1 MKASD
6 YVANWQ
12 NSWVIAN
19 WKMNPSTQLTATAL
33 MTDLQQ
39 QIPADALQSCNVVVA
54 PSFMH
59 LSTTQQAIQHGS
71 LNIGLA
77 AQNLCAQH
85 ADKGA
90 FTGEVSGAQ
99 LKDAQVN
106 YVLVGHSERRQYF
119 NEDDTCL
126 IQKIR
131 NAFAHDLTVVFCIGE
146 TQAQYEQNQT
156 QDVLAAQLMVV
167 KQLAAEFANAQFE
180 GAQVDNAQ
188 LGNLASRLIIA
199 YEPVWAI
206 GTGKIPTIQEVQNI
220 HAFINT
226 TLTDIDASLATTPIL
241 YGGSVKADNAAEIAQ
256 CPNVNGVLV
265 GGASLDATS
274 FTQIIQAFAQI

>member
-19 WKMNPSTQLTATAL
+19 WKMNPSTQLTVTAL

-54 PSFMH
+54 PSFIH
-59 LSTTQQAIQHGS
+59 LATTQQAIQHGS
-71 LNIGLA
+71 CNIGLA

-131 NAFAHDLTVVFCIGE
+131 NAFAHNLTVVFCIGE
-146 TQAQYEQNQT
+146 TQVQYEQNQT
-156 QDVLAAQLMVV
+156 QDVLSAQLMVV
-167 KQLAAEFANAQFE
+167 KQLAAEFANAQSE
-180 GAQVDNAQ
+180 NAQ
-188 LGNLASRLIIA
+188 LNNLASRLIIA

-226 TLTDIDASLATTPIL
+226 TLTDIDASLANTPIL

>member
-19 WKMNPSTQLTATAL
+19 WKMNPSTQLTVTAL

-39 QIPADALQSCNVVVA
+39 QLPADALQSCNVVVA
-54 PSFMH
+54 PSFIH
-59 LSTTQQAIQHGS
+59 LATTQQAIQHGS
-71 LNIGLA
+71 CNIGLA

-131 NAFAHDLTVVFCIGE
+131 HAFAHDLTVVFCIGE
-146 TQAQYEQNQT
+146 TQDQYEQNQT
-156 QDVLAAQLMVV
+156 QDVLSAQLTVV
-167 KQLAAEFANAQFE
+167 KQLAAEFANT
-180 GAQVDNAQ
+180 Q

-206 GTGKIPTIQEVQNI
+206 GTGKIPTMQEVQNI

-265 GGASLDATS
+265 GGASLDATG

>member
-19 WKMNPSTQLTATAL
+19 WKMNPSTQLTVTAL

-71 LNIGLA
+71 CNIGLA
-77 AQNLCAQH
+77 AQDLCAQH

-90 FTGEVSGAQ
+90 FTGEISAAQ

-119 NEDDTCL
+119 NEDDACL

-167 KQLAAEFANAQFE
+167 KQLAAEFANTQSETAKLSNAQFE
-180 GAQVDNAQ
+180 S
-188 LGNLASRLIIA
+188 LASRLIIA

-226 TLTDIDASLATTPIL
+226 TLTAIDTSLASTPIL

>member
-19 WKMNPSTQLTATAL
+19 WKMNPSTQLTVTAL

-39 QIPADALQSCNVVVA
+39 QLPADALQSCNVVVA

-119 NEDDTCL
+119 NEDDACL

-146 TQAQYEQNQT
+146 TQDQYEQNQT
-156 QDVLAAQLMVV
+156 QDVLSAQLTVV
-167 KQLAAEFANAQFE
+167 KQLAAEFANT
-180 GAQVDNAQ
+180 Q

-206 GTGKIPTIQEVQNI
+206 GTGKIPTMQEVQNI

-265 GGASLDATS
+265 GGASLDATG

>member
-1 MKASD
+1 M
-6 YVANWQ
+6 
-12 NSWVIAN
+12 
-19 WKMNPSTQLTATAL
+19 
-33 MTDLQQ
+33 
-39 QIPADALQSCNVVVA
+39 
-54 PSFMH
+54 
-59 LSTTQQAIQHGS
+59 
-71 LNIGLA
+71 NIGLA
-77 AQNLCAQH
+77 AQDLCALH

-119 NEDDTCL
+119 NEDDACL

-156 QDVLAAQLMVV
+156 QDVLAAQLTVV
-167 KQLAAEFANAQFE
+167 KQLAAEFANTQSE
-180 GAQVDNAQ
+180 NAQ

-265 GGASLDATS
+265 GGASLDATG
-274 FTQIIQAFAQI
+274 FTQIIQAFARI

>member
-19 WKMNPSTQLTATAL
+19 WKMNPSTQLTVTAL

-54 PSFMH
+54 PSFIH
-59 LSTTQQAIQHGS
+59 LATTQQAIQHGS

-119 NEDDTCL
+119 KEDDACL

-156 QDVLAAQLMVV
+156 QDVLAAQLTVV
-167 KQLAAEFANAQFE
+167 KQLAAEFANAQ
-180 GAQVDNAQ
+180 
-188 LGNLASRLIIA
+188 LSNLASRLIIA

-226 TLTDIDASLATTPIL
+226 TLTEIDASLATTPIL
-241 YGGSVKADNAAEIAQ
+241 YGGSVKADNAAEIAK

-265 GGASLDATS
+265 GGASLDATG

>member
-59 LSTTQQAIQHGS
+59 LSTTQQAIQHGAS
-71 LNIGLA
+71 NIGLA

-119 NEDDTCL
+119 NEDDACL

-131 NAFAHDLTVVFCIGE
+131 HAFAHDLTVVFCIGE

-156 QDVLAAQLMVV
+156 QDVLAAQLTVV
-167 KQLAAEFANAQFE
+167 KQLAAEC
-180 GAQVDNAQ
+180 DN
-188 LGNLASRLIIA
+188 LSSKLIIA

-206 GTGKIPTIQEVQNI
+206 GTGKTPTIQEVQNI
-220 HAFINT
+220 HAFINI
-226 TLTDIDASLATTPIL
+226 TLMDIDVSLATTPIL

-265 GGASLDATS
+265 GGASLDATG

>member
-19 WKMNPSTQLTATAL
+19 WKMNPSTQLTVTAL

-59 LSTTQQAIQHGS
+59 LSTTQQAIQHGAS
-71 LNIGLA
+71 NIGLA

-119 NEDDTCL
+119 NEDDACL

-167 KQLAAEFANAQFE
+167 KQLAAEFANT
-180 GAQVDNAQ
+180 Q

>member
-19 WKMNPSTQLTATAL
+19 WKMNPSTQLTVTAL

-39 QIPADALQSCNVVVA
+39 QLPADALQSCNVVVA

-59 LSTTQQAIQHGS
+59 LSTTQQAIQHGAS
-71 LNIGLA
+71 NIGLA

-119 NEDDTCL
+119 NEDDACL

-156 QDVLAAQLMVV
+156 QDVLAAQLTVV
-167 KQLAAEFANAQFE
+167 KQLAAEFANAQS
-180 GAQVDNAQ
+180 
-188 LGNLASRLIIA
+188 GNLVSRLIIA

>member
-19 WKMNPSTQLTATAL
+19 WKMNPSTQLTVTAL

-39 QIPADALQSCNVVVA
+39 QIPADTLQSCNVVVA
-54 PSFMH
+54 PSFIH
-59 LSTTQQAIQHGS
+59 LSTTQQAIQHGAC
-71 LNIGLA
+71 NIGLA

-119 NEDDTCL
+119 NEDNACL

-167 KQLAAEFANAQFE
+167 KQLAAEFANT
-180 GAQVDNAQ
+180 Q

-274 FTQIIQAFAQI
+274 FTQIIQAFA

>member
-19 WKMNPSTQLTATAL
+19 WKMNPSTQLTVTAL

-39 QIPADALQSCNVVVA
+39 QLPADALQSCNVVVA
-54 PSFMH
+54 PSFIH

-119 NEDDTCL
+119 NEDDACL

-156 QDVLAAQLMVV
+156 QDVLAAQLTVV
-167 KQLAAEFANAQFE
+167 KQLAAEC
-180 GAQVDNAQ
+180 DN
-188 LGNLASRLIIA
+188 LSSKLIIA

-220 HAFINT
+220 HAFINI
-226 TLTDIDASLATTPIL
+226 TLMDMDASLATTPIL

-265 GGASLDATS
+265 GGASLDATG

>member
-19 WKMNPSTQLTATAL
+19 WKMNPSTQLTVTAL

-39 QIPADALQSCNVVVA
+39 QLPADALQSCNVVIA
-54 PSFMH
+54 PSFIH
-59 LSTTQQAIQHGS
+59 LATTQQAIQHGS

-85 ADKGA
+85 ADTGA

-131 NAFAHDLTVVFCIGE
+131 HAFAHDLTVVFCIGE
-146 TQAQYEQNQT
+146 TQDQYEQNQT
-156 QDVLAAQLMVV
+156 QDVLSAQLTVV
-167 KQLAAEFANAQFE
+167 KQLAAEFANT
-180 GAQVDNAQ
+180 Q

-226 TLTDIDASLATTPIL
+226 TLTAIDTSLASTPIL

>member
-19 WKMNPSTQLTATAL
+19 WKMNPSTQLTVTAL

-156 QDVLAAQLMVV
+156 QDVLSAQLTVV
-167 KQLAAEFANAQFE
+167 KQLAAEFANT
-180 GAQVDNAQ
+180 Q

>member
-19 WKMNPSTQLTATAL
+19 WKMNPSTQLTVTAL

-39 QIPADALQSCNVVVA
+39 QLPADALQSCNVVVA
-54 PSFMH
+54 PSFIH
-59 LSTTQQAIQHGS
+59 LATTQQAIQHGS

-85 ADKGA
+85 ADTGA

-131 NAFAHDLTVVFCIGE
+131 NAFAHNLTVVFCIGE
-146 TQAQYEQNQT
+146 TQVQYEQNQT
-156 QDVLAAQLMVV
+156 QDVLSAQLTVV
-167 KQLAAEFANAQFE
+167 KQLAAEFANT
-180 GAQVDNAQ
+180 Q

-256 CPNVNGVLV
+256 CQNVNGVLV
-265 GGASLDATS
+265 GGASLDATG

>member
-19 WKMNPSTQLTATAL
+19 WKMNPSTQLTVTAL

-39 QIPADALQSCNVVVA
+39 QLPADALQSCNVVVA

-59 LSTTQQAIQHGS
+59 LSTTQQAIRHGS
-71 LNIGLA
+71 CNIGLA

-85 ADKGA
+85 ADTGA

-131 NAFAHDLTVVFCIGE
+131 HAFAHDLTVVFCIGE

-156 QDVLAAQLMVV
+156 QDVLAAQLTVV
-167 KQLAAEFANAQFE
+167 KQLAAEFA
-180 GAQVDNAQ
+180 NAQ

-265 GGASLDATS
+265 GGASLDATG

>member
-71 LNIGLA
+71 FNIGLA

-119 NEDDTCL
+119 NEEDACL

-156 QDVLAAQLMVV
+156 QNVLAAQLTVV
-167 KQLAAEFANAQFE
+167 KQLAAEFANT
-180 GAQVDNAQ
+180 Q

-206 GTGKIPTIQEVQNI
+206 GTGKIPTMQEVQNI
-220 HAFINT
+220 HAFINP

-265 GGASLDATS
+265 GGASLDATG

>member
-19 WKMNPSTQLTATAL
+19 WKMNPSTQLTVTAL

-54 PSFMH
+54 PSFIH
-59 LSTTQQAIQHGS
+59 LATTKQAIQHGS

-119 NEDDTCL
+119 NEDNACL

-131 NAFAHDLTVVFCIGE
+131 HAFAHDLTVVFCIGE

-156 QDVLAAQLMVV
+156 QDVLAAQLMVA
-167 KQLAAEFANAQFE
+167 KQLAAEFANTQSE
-180 GAQVDNAQ
+180 NAQ

-265 GGASLDATS
+265 GGASLDATG

>member
-19 WKMNPSTQLTATAL
+19 WKMNPSTQLTVTAL

-54 PSFMH
+54 PSFIH

-71 LNIGLA
+71 CNIGLA
-77 AQNLCAQH
+77 AQDLCAQH

-119 NEDDTCL
+119 NEDDACL

-131 NAFAHDLTVVFCIGE
+131 NAFARDLTVIFCLSSSK
-146 TQAQYEQNQT
+146 A
-156 QDVLAAQLMVV
+156 LC
-167 KQLAAEFANAQFE
+167 FSSFC
-180 GAQVDNAQ
+180 
-188 LGNLASRLIIA
+188 
-199 YEPVWAI
+199 
-206 GTGKIPTIQEVQNI
+206 
-220 HAFINT
+220 
-226 TLTDIDASLATTPIL
+226 
-241 YGGSVKADNAAEIAQ
+241 GSVKKSLIA
-256 CPNVNGVLV
+256 
-265 GGASLDATS
+265 SKS
-274 FTQIIQAFAQI
+274 FRISMYSIFSIIHFPFQIH

>member
-19 WKMNPSTQLTATAL
+19 WKMNPSTQLTVTAL

-39 QIPADALQSCNVVVA
+39 QLPADALQSCNVVIA

-90 FTGEVSGAQ
+90 FTGEISAAQ

-119 NEDDTCL
+119 NEDDACL

-131 NAFAHDLTVVFCIGE
+131 HAFAHDLTVVFCIGE

-156 QDVLAAQLMVV
+156 QDVLAAQLMVA
-167 KQLAAEFANAQFE
+167 KQLAAEFANTQSE
-180 GAQVDNAQ
+180 NAQ

-206 GTGKIPTIQEVQNI
+206 GTGKIPTMQEVQNI

-265 GGASLDATS
+265 GGASLDATG

>member
-19 WKMNPSTQLTATAL
+19 WKMNPSTQLTVTAL

-39 QIPADALQSCNVVVA
+39 QLPADALQSCNVVIA
-54 PSFMH
+54 PSFIH
-59 LSTTQQAIQHGS
+59 LATTQQAIQHGS
-71 LNIGLA
+71 CNIGLA

-85 ADKGA
+85 ADTGA

-131 NAFAHDLTVVFCIGE
+131 HAFAHDLTVVFCIGE
-146 TQAQYEQNQT
+146 TQDQYEQNQT
-156 QDVLAAQLMVV
+156 QDVLSAQLTVV
-167 KQLAAEFANAQFE
+167 KQLAAEFANT
-180 GAQVDNAQ
+180 Q

-206 GTGKIPTIQEVQNI
+206 GTGKIPTMQEVQNI

-265 GGASLDATS
+265 GGASLDATG

>member
-19 WKMNPSTQLTATAL
+19 WKMNPTTQLTVTAL

-39 QIPADALQSCNVVVA
+39 QLPADALQSCNVVVA

-119 NEDDTCL
+119 NEDDACL

-131 NAFAHDLTVVFCIGE
+131 NAFANDLTVVFCIGE

-167 KQLAAEFANAQFE
+167 KQLAAEFANSQSE
-180 GAQVDNAQ
+180 NAQ
-188 LGNLASRLIIA
+188 LSNLASRLIIA

-226 TLTDIDASLATTPIL
+226 TLTDIDASLTTTPIL

-265 GGASLDATS
+265 GGASLDATG
-274 FTQIIQAFAQI
+274 FTQIIKAFAQI

>member
-19 WKMNPSTQLTATAL
+19 WKMNPSTQLTVTAL

-54 PSFMH
+54 PSFIH
-59 LSTTQQAIQHGS
+59 LATTQQAIQHGS

-119 NEDDTCL
+119 NEDDACL

-131 NAFAHDLTVVFCIGE
+131 HAFAHDLTVVFCIGE

-167 KQLAAEFANAQFE
+167 KQLAAEFANT
-180 GAQVDNAQ
+180 Q

-206 GTGKIPTIQEVQNI
+206 GTGKIPTMQEVQNI

-226 TLTDIDASLATTPIL
+226 SLTDIDASLATTPIL

-274 FTQIIQAFAQI
+274 FTQIIQAFARI

>member
-19 WKMNPSTQLTATAL
+19 WKMNPSTQLTVTAL

-39 QIPADALQSCNVVVA
+39 QIPADALQSCNVVIA
-54 PSFMH
+54 PSFIH
-59 LSTTQQAIQHGS
+59 LATTQQAIQHGS

-85 ADKGA
+85 ADTGA

-131 NAFAHDLTVVFCIGE
+131 HAFAHDLTVVFCIGE
-146 TQAQYEQNQT
+146 TQDQYEQNQT
-156 QDVLAAQLMVV
+156 QDVLSAQLTVV
-167 KQLAAEFANAQFE
+167 KQLAAEFANT
-180 GAQVDNAQ
+180 Q

-206 GTGKIPTIQEVQNI
+206 GTGKIPTMQEVQNI

-265 GGASLDATS
+265 GGASLDATG

>member
-19 WKMNPSTQLTATAL
+19 WKMNPNTQLTATAL

-71 LNIGLA
+71 CNIGLA

-119 NEDDTCL
+119 NEDDACL

-156 QDVLAAQLMVV
+156 QDVLAAQLTVV
-167 KQLAAEFANAQFE
+167 KQLAAEC
-180 GAQVDNAQ
+180 DN
-188 LGNLASRLIIA
+188 LSSKLIIA

-206 GTGKIPTIQEVQNI
+206 GTGKTPTIQEVQNI
-220 HAFINT
+220 HAFINI
-226 TLTDIDASLATTPIL
+226 TLMDIDASLATTPIL

>member
-39 QIPADALQSCNVVVA
+39 QIPADALQRCNVVVA

-59 LSTTQQAIQHGS
+59 LSTTQQAIQHGAS
-71 LNIGLA
+71 NIGLA

-90 FTGEVSGAQ
+90 FTGEISAAQ

-119 NEDDTCL
+119 NEDDACL

-131 NAFAHDLTVVFCIGE
+131 HAFAHDLTVVFCIGE

-156 QDVLAAQLMVV
+156 QDVLAAQLTVV
-167 KQLAAEFANAQFE
+167 KQLAAEC
-180 GAQVDNAQ
+180 DN
-188 LGNLASRLIIA
+188 LSSKLIIA

-206 GTGKIPTIQEVQNI
+206 GTGKTPTIQEVQNI

-226 TLTDIDASLATTPIL
+226 TLTDIDACLATTPIL

-274 FTQIIQAFAQI
+274 FTQIIQAFARI

>member
-19 WKMNPSTQLTATAL
+19 WKMNPSTQLTVTAL

-39 QIPADALQSCNVVVA
+39 QLPADALQSCNVVVA

-119 NEDDTCL
+119 NEDDACL

-131 NAFAHDLTVVFCIGE
+131 HAFAHDLTVVFCIGE

-156 QDVLAAQLMVV
+156 QDVLAAQLTVV
-167 KQLAAEFANAQFE
+167 KQLAAEFANT
-180 GAQVDNAQ
+180 Q

-206 GTGKIPTIQEVQNI
+206 GTGKIPTIEEVQNI

-265 GGASLDATS
+265 GGASLDATG

>member
-19 WKMNPSTQLTATAL
+19 WKMNPSTQLTVTAL

-39 QIPADALQSCNVVVA
+39 QLPADALQSCNVVVA
-54 PSFMH
+54 PSFIH

-71 LNIGLA
+71 CNIGLA
-77 AQNLCAQH
+77 AQDLCAQH

-119 NEDDTCL
+119 NEDDACL

-156 QDVLAAQLMVV
+156 QDVLAAQLTVV
-167 KQLAAEFANAQFE
+167 KQLAAEFANAQ
-180 GAQVDNAQ
+180 
-188 LGNLASRLIIA
+188 LGHLASRLIIA

-226 TLTDIDASLATTPIL
+226 TLTDIDASLASTPIL

-274 FTQIIQAFAQI
+274 FTQIIQAFARI

>member
-19 WKMNPSTQLTATAL
+19 WKMNPSTQLTVTAL

-39 QIPADALQSCNVVVA
+39 QLPADALQSCNVVIA

-85 ADKGA
+85 ADTGA

-156 QDVLAAQLMVV
+156 QDVLSAQLTVV
-167 KQLAAEFANAQFE
+167 KQLAAEFANT
-180 GAQVDNAQ
+180 Q

-206 GTGKIPTIQEVQNI
+206 GTGKIPTMQEVQNI

-265 GGASLDATS
+265 GGASLDATG

>member
-19 WKMNPSTQLTATAL
+19 WKMNPSTQLTVTAL

-39 QIPADALQSCNVVVA
+39 QLPADALQSCNVVIA
-54 PSFMH
+54 PSFIH
-59 LSTTQQAIQHGS
+59 LATTQQAIQHGS
-71 LNIGLA
+71 CNIGLA

-119 NEDDTCL
+119 NEDNACL

-131 NAFAHDLTVVFCIGE
+131 HAFAHDLTVVFCIGE

-156 QDVLAAQLMVV
+156 QDVLSAQLMVV
-167 KQLAAEFANAQFE
+167 KQLAAEFANAQS
-180 GAQVDNAQ
+180 D
-188 LGNLASRLIIA
+188 NLASRLIIA

-206 GTGKIPTIQEVQNI
+206 GTGKIPTIEEVQNI

-265 GGASLDATS
+265 GGASLDATG
-274 FTQIIQAFAQI
+274 FTQIIQAFSRI

>member
-39 QIPADALQSCNVVVA
+39 QIPADALQRCNVVVA

-71 LNIGLA
+71 CNIGLA

-167 KQLAAEFANAQFE
+167 KQLAAEFANSQSE
-180 GAQVDNAQ
+180 NAQ
-188 LGNLASRLIIA
+188 LSNLASRLIIA

-206 GTGKIPTIQEVQNI
+206 GTGKIPTIEEVQNSCLYQ
-220 HAFINT
+220 HHLNGHRRLFSDH
-226 TLTDIDASLATTPIL
+226 TDIVWRQRES
-241 YGGSVKADNAAEIAQ
+241 G
-256 CPNVNGVLV
+256 
-265 GGASLDATS
+265 
-274 FTQIIQAFAQI
+274 

>member
-19 WKMNPSTQLTATAL
+19 WKMNPSTQLTVTAL

-54 PSFMH
+54 PSFIH

-71 LNIGLA
+71 CNIGLA

-119 NEDDTCL
+119 NEDNACL

-146 TQAQYEQNQT
+146 TQDQYEQNQT
-156 QDVLAAQLMVV
+156 QDVLAAQLTVV
-167 KQLAAEFANAQFE
+167 KQLAAEFANAQS
-180 GAQVDNAQ
+180 
-188 LGNLASRLIIA
+188 GNLASRLIIA

-206 GTGKIPTIQEVQNI
+206 GTGKTPTIQEAQNI
-220 HAFINT
+220 HAFINA

-265 GGASLDATS
+265 GGASLDATG

>member
-19 WKMNPSTQLTATAL
+19 WKMNPSAQLTVTAL

-39 QIPADALQSCNVVVA
+39 QLPADALQSCNVVVA
-54 PSFMH
+54 PSFIH

-71 LNIGLA
+71 CNIGLA

-119 NEDDTCL
+119 NEDNACL

-156 QDVLAAQLMVV
+156 QNVLAAQLMVV
-167 KQLAAEFANAQFE
+167 KQLAAEFANAQSS
-180 GAQVDNAQ
+180 
-188 LGNLASRLIIA
+188 NLASRLIIA

-241 YGGSVKADNAAEIAQ
+241 YGGSVKADNAAQIAQ

>member
-19 WKMNPSTQLTATAL
+19 WKMNPSTQLTVTAL

-39 QIPADALQSCNVVVA
+39 QLPADALQSCNVVVA

-59 LSTTQQAIQHGS
+59 LSTTQQAIQHGAC
-71 LNIGLA
+71 NIGLA

-119 NEDDTCL
+119 NEDDACL

-167 KQLAAEFANAQFE
+167 KQLAAEFANT
-180 GAQVDNAQ
+180 Q

>member
-19 WKMNPSTQLTATAL
+19 WKMNPSTQLTVTAL

-59 LSTTQQAIQHGS
+59 LSTTQQAIQHGAS
-71 LNIGLA
+71 NIGLA

-90 FTGEVSGAQ
+90 FTGEISAAQ

-131 NAFAHDLTVVFCIGE
+131 HAFAHDLTVVFCIGE
-146 TQAQYEQNQT
+146 TQAQYEKNQT
-156 QDVLAAQLMVV
+156 QDVLAAQLTVV
-167 KQLAAEFANAQFE
+167 KQLATEFANTQFE
-180 GAQVDNAQ
+180 TAK
-188 LGNLASRLIIA
+188 LSNLASRLIIA

-206 GTGKIPTIQEVQNI
+206 GTGKTPTIQEVQNI

-226 TLTDIDASLATTPIL
+226 TLTDIDASLANTPIL

-265 GGASLDATS
+265 GGASLDATG

>member
-6 YVANWQ
+6 YIANWQ

-19 WKMNPSTQLTATAL
+19 WKMNPSTQLTVTAL

-39 QIPADALQSCNVVVA
+39 QLPTGALQSCNVVVA
-54 PSFMH
+54 PSFIH

-71 LNIGLA
+71 CNIGLA

-119 NEDDTCL
+119 NEDDACL

-131 NAFAHDLTVVFCIGE
+131 HAFAHDLTVVFCIGE

-156 QDVLAAQLMVV
+156 QNVLAAQLTVV
-167 KQLAAEFANAQFE
+167 KQLAAEFANT
-180 GAQVDNAQ
+180 Q

-265 GGASLDATS
+265 GGASLDATG